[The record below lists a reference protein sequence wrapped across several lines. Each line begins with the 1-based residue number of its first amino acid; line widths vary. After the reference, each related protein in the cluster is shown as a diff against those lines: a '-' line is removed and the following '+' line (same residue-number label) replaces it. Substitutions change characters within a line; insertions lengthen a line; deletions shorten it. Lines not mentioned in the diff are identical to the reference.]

1 MNKFQTA
8 YNRIEYLIYKLDKY
22 GQFDDLNKMLKD
34 FEVEKDFET
43 IQELVDKTTPKKVLN
58 KRGGWYCKIGDCPN
72 CNQKVWKKV
81 DLFHHNK
88 KSCFQRL
95 DWSKDE

>member
-1 MNKFQTA
+1 MNEYDEA
-8 YNRIEYLIYKLDKY
+8 YDRIEYFVYNVEKY
-22 GQFDDLNKMLKD
+22 GMFDNFNKLLKD
-34 FEVEKDFET
+34 FEVAKDFDT
-43 IQELVDKTTPKKVLN
+43 LFKLLDKTTPKKVLN
-58 KRGGWYCKIGDCPN
+58 RYLDMADCPN
-72 CNQKVWKKV
+72 CNQKVWMTE